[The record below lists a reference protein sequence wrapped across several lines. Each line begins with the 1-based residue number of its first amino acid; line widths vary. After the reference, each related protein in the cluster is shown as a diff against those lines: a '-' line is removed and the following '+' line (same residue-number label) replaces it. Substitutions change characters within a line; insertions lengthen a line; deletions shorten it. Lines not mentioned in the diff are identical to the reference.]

1 MPNTKP
7 KAPKKPVKSPKSPR
21 KPVKKPKR
29 ACQLGFVSEKRR
41 GQQPGNRHPRLVH
54 PGALDLIS
62 RVLNSTIFTREPIYQ
77 YLDN

>member
-7 KAPKKPVKSPKSPR
+7 KAPKKPVSEETLAP
-21 KPVKKPKR
+21 
-29 ACQLGFVSEKRR
+29 AVSEKRR